1 MAGPDGVR
9 RVAVFGGSFDPIH
22 VGHLAIA
29 EAARVTRRLD
39 EVVFVPARRN
49 PLKEVEPEVSAHD
62 RFEMVRRALYAAP
75 GMRASRIEV
84 DREATSYTVDTLRA
98 LAREGE
104 ELFFILGADALREIA
119 RWRDPSTA
127 LSLATLL
134 VAKRPGAVDPDL
146 SIVRSLAPDARVSLL
161 ESPLVD
167 LSSRELRGYARGG
180 GSLRYLVPDAAWRYA
195 ASRGLYGQAMEE
207 R

>member
-1 MAGPDGVR
+1 MREVTP
-9 RVAVFGGSFDPIH
+9 
-22 VGHLAIA
+22 
-29 EAARVTRRLD
+29 AARR
-39 EVVFVPARRN
+39 
-49 PLKEVEPEVSAHD
+49 PLQ
-62 RFEMVRRALYAAP
+62 
-75 GMRASRIEV
+75 
-84 DREATSYTVDTLRA
+84 
-98 LAREGE
+98 
-104 ELFFILGADALREIA
+104 LFFILGADALREIA